1 MVPSEEKWLYEYGN
15 ALFRKEFD
23 IKDIV
28 NIITP
33 NFPDELFK
41 YGFFDNERKWE
52 NIIYKGIFK
61 ISSPFYFNDPFDC
74 ELSLTSKIMN
84 IDGAKEYVIKY
95 LRERLKIK
103 QYDINRIKYSMNL
116 KKDIDIVFSHYG
128 LNLDIPKYEKG
139 LNEALQQSNEKFKKS
154 LGITC
159 FSEDN
164 KSILMWS
171 HYAHYHSGYCIM
183 FKFPEKSSIRESIY
197 PVAYRNERLD
207 FGSQIFGNEKYWIF
221 KAVLLKSWQ
230 WDYEK
235 EWRFLSI
242 KIDDD
247 LINNEMIPEID
258 LSSYIKGIYLGAKID
273 NQIEAEICS
282 YGKIKNLPIYKMQL
296 SDRTYELFS
305 TQIV

>member
-15 ALFRKEFD
+15 ALFQKEFD

-33 NFPDELFK
+33 NFPDKLFK

-128 LNLDIPKYEKG
+128 LNLDIPKYEK
-139 LNEALQQSNEKFKKS
+139 
-154 LGITC
+154 
-159 FSEDN
+159 
-164 KSILMWS
+164 
-171 HYAHYHSGYCIM
+171 
-183 FKFPEKSSIRESIY
+183 
-197 PVAYRNERLD
+197 
-207 FGSQIFGNEKYWIF
+207 
-221 KAVLLKSWQ
+221 
-230 WDYEK
+230 
-235 EWRFLSI
+235 
-242 KIDDD
+242 
-247 LINNEMIPEID
+247 
-258 LSSYIKGIYLGAKID
+258 
-273 NQIEAEICS
+273 
-282 YGKIKNLPIYKMQL
+282 
-296 SDRTYELFS
+296 
-305 TQIV
+305 